1 MTVRSCSSVSGST
14 EQDTAPSERV
24 EAWNR
29 LLVTRPPKDDQ
40 EAFTKWM
47 EEILMVSSRH
57 TVDHHSVPD
66 IPAMLSSLLK

>member
-1 MTVRSCSSVSGST
+1 MTERSCSSVSGST

-57 TVDHHSVPD
+57 TVDHHCTRD
-66 IPAMLSSLLK
+66 IPAMLASLLK